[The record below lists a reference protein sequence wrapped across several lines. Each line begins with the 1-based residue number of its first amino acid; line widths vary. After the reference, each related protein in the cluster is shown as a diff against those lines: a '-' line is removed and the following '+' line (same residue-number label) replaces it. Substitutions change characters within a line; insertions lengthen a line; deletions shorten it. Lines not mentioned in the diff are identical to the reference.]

1 MKRISLRSMKRA
13 GLCALALAALLAMF
27 GPAPAEARVFVH
39 LGIGGPYYGYPA
51 YPPYAY
57 YPPPYPYYYPAPP
70 PVVYAPPPAVYAP
83 PPPPSYPPYA
93 TPPAAYTPPSGPAY
107 APYATPPGYSPQ

>member
-1 MKRISLRSMKRA
+1 MKRMNLRSLTSA
-13 GLCALALAALLAMF
+13 GPKLVGLGALALAALLVTF

-39 LGIGGPYYGYPA
+39 VGIGGPYYGYPA

-57 YPPPYPYYYPAPP
+57 YPGPYPYYYPPPP
-70 PVVYAPPPAVYAP
+70 PVIYAP
-83 PPPPSYPPYA
+83 PPPPAYPPYA
-93 TPPAAYTPPSGPAY
+93 PPSAAYTQPSGPAY